1 VADQW
6 KRIRAL
12 GTGVAVPAVVWML
25 TVAAAPAQTPSPQA
39 SPAGQTGGPPPTPQT
54 PRPAPRRGGG
64 GGGRIYPT
72 YEEGAVERGHKQF
85 VATCAFCHGSNAKGG
100 ESGPD
105 LLRSPLVL
113 DDDHGDHIGP
123 VILNGRPEKGMP
135 KFALSAEQISDISA
149 FLLDRVR
156 AAALRGTYQI
166 LNIVVGDPKAG
177 EAYFSGAGRCT
188 TCHSVTGDLSHI
200 ASKYDPV
207 TIQQHIVMPREGR
220 GGFMQPPRPSV
231 EAVTATVTLPSGES
245 FQGRVDHID
254 DFVVSLIDANGE
266 YHSFTRHGNVPK
278 VEMHDPLQ
286 AHIDMLTKY
295 TDTDIHN
302 LTAYLVT
309 LK

>member
-1 VADQW
+1 MTDRS

-12 GTGVAVPAVVWML
+12 GTILVVPTAAWML
-25 TVAAAPAQTPSPQA
+25 TAARASAQASSPQTP
-39 SPAGQTGGPPPTPQT
+39 PAGQAGNAAPTPQS
-54 PRPAPRRGGG
+54 PRPAQRRGGG

-135 KFALSAEQISDISA
+135 KFALTSEQIADISA

-177 EAYFSGAGRCT
+177 EAYFNGTGRCT
-188 TCHSVTGDLSHI
+188 TCHSATGDLAHI

-207 TIQQHIVMPREGR
+207 TVQQRIVMPREGR
-220 GGFMQPPRPSV
+220 GGFMQPPRPSG
-231 EAVTATVTLPSGES
+231 EAVTVTVTLPSGES
-245 FQGRVDHID
+245 FQGRVEHID
-254 DFVVSLIDANGE
+254 DFVVSLIDTNGE
-266 YHSFTRHGNVPK
+266 YHSFTRHGNTPK
-278 VEMHDPLQ
+278 VEMRDPLQ
-286 AHIDMLTKY
+286 AHIDMLMKY